1 MYSKIAV
8 RQEMIYKRLSLDSE
22 EIVYFSNIISDK
34 TYYFIKQKSIK
45 SAAFYMSMKN
55 EVKIELV
62 IDKIVTENIKI
73 YLPYCKKKSNICF
86 YKFKGIDNLIKDD
99 YGILSSKCGRKTDI
113 NEIDAFFVPG
123 VAFDISGNRIGY
135 GKGCYDKVLAKS
147 KMDSIFVGICYNFQ
161 IYNRNEIEITQN
173 DIKMHY
179 LICESGIIN
188 CSDYNL
194 K

>member
-8 RQEMIYKRLSLDSE
+8 RQKMIDERLSLTNK
-22 EIVYFSNIISDK
+22 EIIYFSDIISNK
-34 TYYFIKQKSIK
+34 TICFIRQKFIK
-45 SAAFYMSMKN
+45 SAALYMSIKN

-62 IDKIVTENIKI
+62 IDKIINENIKI
-73 YLPYCKKKSNICF
+73 YLPYCKKKSDICF
-86 YKFKGIDNLIKDD
+86 YKFKDTDSLVKDD
-99 YGILSSKCGRKTDI
+99 YGILSSKCGRETAI

-123 VAFDISGNRIGY
+123 VAFDTSGNRIGY

-147 KMDSIFVGICYNFQ
+147 KIDSIFIGICYNFQ
-161 IYNRNEIEITQN
+161 IYKKNEIEITQN

-188 CSDYNL
+188 CSDYI
-194 K
+194 